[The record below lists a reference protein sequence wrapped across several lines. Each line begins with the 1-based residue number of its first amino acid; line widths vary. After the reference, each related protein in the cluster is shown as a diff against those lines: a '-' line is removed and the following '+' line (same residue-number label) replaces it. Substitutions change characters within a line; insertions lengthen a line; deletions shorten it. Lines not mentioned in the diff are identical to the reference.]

1 MSDFIREYMQY
12 HPVRTQR
19 GLEIFTGLS
28 PWLLITFLIIG
39 SFVFPVVVAYF
50 VIAFNVFWLYK
61 SAQMTL
67 GIVVGYLNLRATQ
80 KVDWL
85 AKLEN
90 DEKTKHEFKKV
101 VHVIIIPNVAEP
113 NEILLRNV
121 RSLSEQNFPLKQV
134 YVVLAMEDREG
145 EPARNR
151 SALIKKELKNKFAG
165 IIDTYHILTPGE
177 TIGKHSNNTFA
188 ARYAKK
194 YLTETKKISIENII
208 ATTCD
213 VDLVFHKEFFALLT
227 YRFLT
232 SNKRF
237 NQFFQTA
244 LLAYNNIGRLP
255 FLTRIPNIV
264 GSINNLAVLSKPRT
278 RIMNYSTYSLSL
290 KLLDFVGYWDT
301 DVIPEDWHL
310 NLKAYFA
317 TDGKIEVVPLFLPS
331 YLDAAES
338 TSRWK
343 AYKNYYEQVK
353 RWAWGAVDIP
363 YALKMLFS
371 DRKIPFF
378 NKFLKV
384 SVALEQHFL
393 WGTSW
398 FLITIGALIP
408 TVLNPT
414 FARTTLGFNLSRVSG
429 FILTLCLLGVIAI
442 AIVDVLLDPGKKR
455 KFLTF
460 LHPFTYLQW
469 LVMPVAG
476 LVFGALPGLESQTR
490 LMLGKYIGYKVTE
503 KVADKKGPLA

>member
-1 MSDFIREYMQY
+1 MSEFIREYMAY

-19 GLEIFTGLS
+19 GLEILTGLF
-28 PWLLITFLIIG
+28 PWLLIAFLIIG
-39 SFVFPVVVAYF
+39 SFVIPELVAYF

-67 GIVVGYLNLRATQ
+67 GIIVGYLNLRATE
-80 KVDWL
+80 KIDWL
-85 AKLEN
+85 LKIEPDNGIIHA
-90 DEKTKHEFKKV
+90 
-101 VHVIIIPNVAEP
+101 IIIPNVAEP
-113 NEILLRNV
+113 DEILLRNV
-121 RSLSEQNFPLKQV
+121 QSLAYQNFPLKQV
-134 YVVLAMEDREG
+134 YIVLAMEEREG
-145 EPARNR
+145 TPARLR
-151 SALIKKELKNKFAG
+151 AESIKKRFKNTFAG

-188 ARYAKK
+188 AKYVKNLLVNKK
-194 YLTETKKISIENII
+194 HIPIEKIII
-208 ATTCD
+208 TTCD
-213 VDLVFHKEFFALLT
+213 VDLVFHKQFLALLT
-227 YRFLT
+227 FKFLN
-232 SNKRF
+232 SDKQF

-255 FLTRIPNIV
+255 FLTRVPNIV

-310 NLKAYFA
+310 NFKAYFK
-317 TDGKIEVVPLFLPS
+317 TQGNIEVVPLFLPS

-343 AYKNYYEQVK
+343 AYRNYYEQVK

-363 YALKMLFS
+363 YTIKMFFK
-371 DRKIPFF
+371 DRTIPVWQ
-378 NKFLKV
+378 KLMKV

-398 FLITIGALIP
+398 YLITLGALIP
-408 TVLNPT
+408 TALNPT

-429 FILTLCLLGVIAI
+429 FILTLCLVGVVSIAV
-442 AIVDVLLDPGKKR
+442 VDILLDPGKKR
-455 KFLTF
+455 KFLAF

-476 LVFGALPGLESQTR
+476 IVFGSLPGLESQTR
-490 LMLGKYIGYKVTE
+490 LMLGKYMGYRVTE
-503 KVADKKGPLA
+503 KIAQK